1 MSILDLPESDL
12 TTSFEVSCFGA
23 KGERDGGTIEMPSV
37 FLDLRVPHL
46 VALRLL
52 SWTFGLC
59 RAVLCMFT

>member
-12 TTSFEVSCFGA
+12 TIGA